1 VQVRDK
7 RKRDGKEDRK
17 GTERQLL
24 SISYTFVL
32 SIITTLACMP
42 STLSFRLYLPSLPL
56 SHPDT
61 SSFLS
66 SIRHISSPSLSLSP
80 VTLFIHFRSLIV
92 SLNIPFVSFL
102 FLPRLPSLLSLHYP
116 SLSPGH
122 QQPQYQIVDLIL
134 GHASMCRGINKMHSC
149 ICSGCDMWARTVQ
162 YVHSVRAICNL

>member
-1 VQVRDK
+1 VKGRHEAVQVRDK
-7 RKRDGKEDRK
+7 RNRDGKEGRK
-17 GTERQLL
+17 GTERQIL
-24 SISYTFVL
+24 SISFTFVL

-92 SLNIPFVSFL
+92 SLNIPFLILL
-102 FLPRLPSLLSLHYP
+102 FLPRLLSLLSFHYP
-116 SLSPGH
+116 SLSPSMSNPSIRG
-122 QQPQYQIVDLIL
+122 LI
-134 GHASMCRGINKMHSC
+134 
-149 ICSGCDMWARTVQ
+149 
-162 YVHSVRAICNL
+162 